1 MEGRVAL
8 TRASRAAGTLPLAA
22 SQANR
27 RGSRGPSRCAR
38 RSRPLACLAFA
49 CFALTCLSLLAPGCI
64 ADGKSRPPEQRVT
77 YVAKEQA
84 TPAYYLNQSPAAVA
98 TGTDFDR
105 LWQAIYRE
113 TRNAG
118 FRPDREDY
126 RLGVFTTRP
135 LVSAQL
141 FEPWRR
147 DAGSLYGLLES
158 TLATVRR
165 TVRWEVT
172 RGGDGTL
179 TAVPKVL
186 VERWSV
192 IEHRVTFS
200 SQYQEIFALTREEQE
215 NLRLRA
221 LDPAAF
227 AEEAVPASYWYP
239 VGRDTDLEKRLA
251 ADVADRVK

>member
-1 MEGRVAL
+1 M
-8 TRASRAAGTLPLAA
+8 
-22 SQANR
+22 
-27 RGSRGPSRCAR
+27 
-38 RSRPLACLAFA
+38 
-49 CFALTCLSLLAPGCI
+49 
-64 ADGKSRPPEQRVT
+64 T
-77 YVAKEQA
+77 YVAREQA
-84 TPAYYLNQSPAAVA
+84 TPAYYLNQAPSAVA
-98 TGTDFDR
+98 TGSDFDR

-147 DAGSLYGLLES
+147 DAGSFFGLLEG

-172 RGGDGTL
+172 RNEEDGAL
-179 TAVPKVL
+179 AAVPKVL

-192 IEHRVTFS
+192 IEHRVTYS

-215 NLRLRA
+215 NQRLRA

-227 AEEAVPASYWYP
+227 AEEPVPVSYWYP
-239 VGRDTDLEKRLA
+239 LGRDTALEKRLA
-251 ADVADRVK
+251 AGVRDRVK